1 MREEERDE
9 GQEEASNG
17 VPLPQQAVPDL
28 LPFQANFLFLTF
40 SNTFLFNVHRS
51 RAFTPVMEATPGFQH
66 SQHCLDLCV
75 CTEVVC
81 YQQQSG
87 GNWEDAGGWAGST
100 HTAHT
105 IIQHPQ
111 ESDKVSLS

>member
-1 MREEERDE
+1 
-9 GQEEASNG
+9 
-17 VPLPQQAVPDL
+17 
-28 LPFQANFLFLTF
+28 
-40 SNTFLFNVHRS
+40 
-51 RAFTPVMEATPGFQH
+51 MEATPGFQH

-87 GNWEDAGGWAGST
+87 GNWEDAGGWAVST

-105 IIQHPQ
+105 VIQHPQ
-111 ESDKVSLS
+111 ESDKVSLLEGDSHGISLTNQIAITLL